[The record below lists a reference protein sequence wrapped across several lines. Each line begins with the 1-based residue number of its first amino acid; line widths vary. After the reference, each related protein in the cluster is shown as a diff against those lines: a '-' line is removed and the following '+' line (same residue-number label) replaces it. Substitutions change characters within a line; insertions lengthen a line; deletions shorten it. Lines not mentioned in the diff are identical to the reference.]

1 MYTEQKKK
9 YNSVEF
15 QSNQVKVN
23 ASNQTYTFNL
33 RLKKIKIFID
43 HALFKMRKRILFS
56 SCTPCISDC
65 V

>member
-1 MYTEQKKK
+1 MNQAYTCTLNKKKKK

-33 RLKKIKIFID
+33 RLKK
-43 HALFKMRKRILFS
+43 
-56 SCTPCISDC
+56 
-65 V
+65 